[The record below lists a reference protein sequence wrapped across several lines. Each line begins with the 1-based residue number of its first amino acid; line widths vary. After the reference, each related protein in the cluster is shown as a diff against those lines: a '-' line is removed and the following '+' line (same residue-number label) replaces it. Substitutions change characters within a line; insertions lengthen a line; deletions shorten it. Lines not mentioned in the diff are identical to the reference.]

1 MRGAT
6 VHEMDP
12 RPLLSPS
19 IIEARVRELGAA
31 IARDYRGKDLVLVGV
46 LKGAFVFLA
55 DLARAI
61 DLPVAIDFLS
71 VSSYGPNTESSGVV
85 RLIEDLSLPI
95 AGKHVLLVEDIVD
108 TGLTANYLLENLRT
122 RRPAGVKLC
131 TLLHKPSRSRVEVP
145 IDYCGFVV
153 EDDFLVGY
161 GLDHDQRFRNLP
173 YIGFAAVGEKE

>member
-1 MRGAT
+1 MET
-6 VHEMDP
+6 P
-12 RPLLSPS
+12 TPLLSEARL
-19 IIEARVRELGAA
+19 EARVRELGAE

-61 DLPVAIDFLS
+61 DLPLVVDFLS
-71 VSSYGPNTESSGVV
+71 VSSYGADTKSSGVV

-108 TGLTANYLLENLRT
+108 TGLTANYLLKNLRT
-122 RRPAGVKLC
+122 RGPADLRLC
-131 TLLHKPSRSRVEVP
+131 TLLHKPSRSQVDVP

-153 EDDFLVGY
+153 EDVFVVGY

-173 YIGFAAVGEKE
+173 YIGVAAPETKE